1 MIDWAF
7 LWKKNLAEHYT
18 LVFDRGTRRI
28 CTNIK
33 ITKSLT
39 KQQPKRLKDSATF
52 SLKRTGFFCKACWF
66 AVHKVQNKVNQNIIG
81 FLPVVLF
88 PTK

>member
-7 LWKKNLAEHYT
+7 LWNRKKKNLAKHYT

-39 KQQPKRLKDSATF
+39 KQQLGLSRVVPLSLLNGQDSF
-52 SLKRTGFFCKACWF
+52 VRFVDSRC
-66 AVHKVQNKVNQNIIG
+66 
-81 FLPVVLF
+81 
-88 PTK
+88 TKYKIK